1 MKKLLL
7 TTLLLVNISCSAQFY
22 NNDVSRK
29 YFYHWE
35 SVNPHQVNMEIII
48 HREGNK
54 ARVTEIKYDH
64 SGEFGKA
71 IVYSTVYVCRNK
83 KNRMVVETVNPST
96 LQINDSEYILTKD
109 KKLLRV
115 TNNDTITFQRRY

>member
-1 MKKLLL
+1 
-7 TTLLLVNISCSAQFY
+7 
-22 NNDVSRK
+22 
-29 YFYHWE
+29 
-35 SVNPHQVNMEIII
+35 MEIII
-48 HREGNK
+48 HKEGNT

-64 SGEFGKA
+64 NGEFGKA
-71 IVYSTVYVCRNK
+71 VVYTTVYVCRNK

-115 TNNDTITFQRRY
+115 TSNDTITFQRRY

>member
-1 MKKLLL
+1 MKKVILLAML
-7 TTLLLVNISCSAQFY
+7 FAGLGCSAQFF

-35 SVNPHQVNMEIII
+35 SVNPIKVDMEIII
-48 HREGNK
+48 HRESGT

-64 SGEFGKA
+64 NGEFGKA
-71 IVYSTVYVCRNK
+71 VVYTTVYVCRNK

-96 LQINDSEYILTKD
+96 LQINDSEYVLTKD
-109 KKLLRV
+109 KRLLRI
-115 TNNDTITFQRRY
+115 TNRDTIVFQRRY

>member
-7 TTLLLVNISCSAQFY
+7 AVLILSTISCTAQRRSTM
-22 NNDVSRK
+22 DRR

-48 HREGNK
+48 HKERDRI
-54 ARVTEIKYDH
+54 RVTEIKFEKD
-64 SGEFGKA
+64 GKLGQA

-96 LQINDSEYILTKD
+96 LQIIDSEYILTKD

-115 TNNDTITFQRRY
+115 TNNDTIVFKRRY

>member
-1 MKKLLL
+1 MKKFLLAALLL
-7 TTLLLVNISCSAQFY
+7 GSIGCTAQFHS
-22 NNDVSRK
+22 NDVSRK

-35 SVNPHQVNMEIII
+35 SVNPIKVDMEIII
-48 HREGNK
+48 HKESRT

-64 SGEFGKA
+64 SGEFGRA

-83 KNRMVVETVNPST
+83 SNRMVVETVDPST
-96 LQINDSEYILTKD
+96 LQIHDSEYILTKD

-115 TNNDTITFQRRY
+115 TNNDTIVFQRRY

>member
-7 TTLLLVNISCSAQFY
+7 IFLLLGSVSCSAQFH

-35 SVNPHQVNMEIII
+35 SVNTQQVNMEIII
-48 HREGNK
+48 HKESTK
-54 ARVTEIKYDH
+54 VRVTEIKFEKD
-64 SGEFGKA
+64 GKLGQA

-115 TNNDTITFQRRY
+115 TNNDTIVFQRRY